1 MSDSCFMTTRTMWMA
16 TKASIAIGILLY
28 LASCYGI
35 YWAIKNLSAIDAT
48 MLVSSLMGYQ
58 ILYALSVW
66 KCRVKHTDRPAAI
79 WISMILVVCT
89 VAGTLT
95 ACSATKLM
103 DVHRYNSNHDVP
115 SVSVSLGD
123 MLNISGIIF
132 TCPTSYC
139 LQFAANNTD
148 CIIAIDL
155 PTKPNPEGNYH
166 VSGGDYHVSGVD
178 DKSRP
183 PMCIY
188 SGDQSYPE
196 SYIAMLVF
204 SAAILTIGVSSLIGM
219 AINYVTIGRYCV

>member
-1 MSDSCFMTTRTMWMA
+1 MSDYSVSPA
-16 TKASIAIGILLY
+16 TKVAWVAVGLVLY

-35 YWAIKNLSAIDAT
+35 YWAIKNLSTVDAV
-48 MLVSSLMGYQ
+48 MLVSCIIGFQ
-58 ILYALSVW
+58 ILYVLSVW
-66 KCRVKHTDRPAAI
+66 LCRVKHTDRPAAI
-79 WISMILVVCT
+79 WISMILVICV
-89 VAGTLT
+89 VSGTLT
-95 ACSATKLM
+95 TCSANKLM
-103 DVHRYNSNHDVP
+103 AIRRYNSNHDVP
-115 SVSVSLGD
+115 SASVSLGG

-132 TCPTSYC
+132 TCHTSYC
-139 LQFAANNTD
+139 LQFTANNTD

-155 PTKPNPEGNYH
+155 PTKPNPASSYH